1 MKEISNMGFTP
12 ELCFEHLR
20 YHFAQEVKK
29 REKSFVAEPSQMESM
44 KKVASWLTTG
54 KEHCWLVLNG
64 ITGNGKTTCVKGM
77 RSFINSCKIPDPSNG
92 EGSVFSSKA
101 GIWLVTA
108 RELYQM
114 FVSNKPKFERC
125 ANTYI
130 LAIDELGTEETDFC
144 EYGNRYKPIE
154 QLLSYRYDKMLP
166 TIISVRLMNSTP
178 PCTFLIPIPCHT
190 LFRLLQSMEYTSSGI
205 EEGFMPNS
213 CSFS

>member
-77 RSFINSCKIPDPSNG
+77 RSFINCCKIPDPSNG

-166 TIISVRLMNSTP
+166 TIITTNLPMADI
-178 PCTFLIPIPCHT
+178 L
-190 LFRLLQSMEYTSSGI
+190 
-205 EEGFMPNS
+205 
-213 CSFS
+213 

>member
-77 RSFINSCKIPDPSNG
+77 RSFINCCKIPDPSNG

-130 LAIDELGTEETDFC
+130 LAIDGARNGRNGLL
-144 EYGNRYKPIE
+144 RVRE
-154 QLLSYRYDKMLP
+154 QIQAHRAAVVVSLRQDAPDHHHHQLADGRH
-166 TIISVRLMNSTP
+166 TP
-178 PCTFLIPIPCHT
+178 EIW
-190 LFRLLQSMEYTSSGI
+190 
-205 EEGFMPNS
+205 
-213 CSFS
+213 

>member
-77 RSFINSCKIPDPSNG
+77 RSFINCCKIPDPSNG

-114 FVSNKPKFERC
+114 FVSNKPKFERHDQPALDGTRHVGLPPSSPPTC
-125 ANTYI
+125 RWQTYARNMVTG
-130 LAIDELGTEETDFC
+130 LRKG
-144 EYGNRYKPIE
+144 
-154 QLLSYRYDKMLP
+154 
-166 TIISVRLMNSTP
+166 ST
-178 PCTFLIPIPCHT
+178 
-190 LFRLLQSMEYTSSGI
+190 S
-205 EEGFMPNS
+205 
-213 CSFS
+213 

>member
-77 RSFINSCKIPDPSNG
+77 RSFINCCKIPDPSNG

-144 EYGNRYKPIE
+144 EYGNRCSCCRIATTRCSRP
-154 QLLSYRYDKMLP
+154 SSPP
-166 TIISVRLMNSTP
+166 TCRWQTYARNMVTGLRKGST
-178 PCTFLIPIPCHT
+178 
-190 LFRLLQSMEYTSSGI
+190 S
-205 EEGFMPNS
+205 
-213 CSFS
+213 

>member
-1 MKEISNMGFTP
+1 M
-12 ELCFEHLR
+12 LR
-20 YHFAQEVKK
+20 
-29 REKSFVAEPSQMESM
+29 
-44 KKVASWLTTG
+44 LTSTDSG
-54 KEHCWLVLNG
+54 SYSAP
-64 ITGNGKTTCVKGM
+64 TCVKGM
-77 RSFINSCKIPDPSNG
+77 RSFINCCKIPDPSNG

-166 TIISVRLMNSTP
+166 TIITTNLPMADIRPKYGDRLAAAKPTETAASHLCAKARSNTNS
-178 PCTFLIPIPCHT
+178 
-190 LFRLLQSMEYTSSGI
+190 R
-205 EEGFMPNS
+205 
-213 CSFS
+213 

>member
-77 RSFINSCKIPDPSNG
+77 RSFINCCKIPDPSNG

-114 FVSNKPKFERC
+114 FVK
-125 ANTYI
+125 
-130 LAIDELGTEETDFC
+130 
-144 EYGNRYKPIE
+144 
-154 QLLSYRYDKMLP
+154 
-166 TIISVRLMNSTP
+166 
-178 PCTFLIPIPCHT
+178 
-190 LFRLLQSMEYTSSGI
+190 
-205 EEGFMPNS
+205 
-213 CSFS
+213 

>member
-1 MKEISNMGFTP
+1 MGFTP
-12 ELCFEHLR
+12 ELCFEHQR

-77 RSFINSCKIPDPSNG
+77 RSFINCCKIPDPSNG

-114 FVSNKPKFERC
+114 FVSNKPKFERVRKQIQ
-125 ANTYI
+125 AHRAAVVVSLRQDAPDHHHHQ
-130 LAIDELGTEETDFC
+130 LADG
-144 EYGNRYKPIE
+144 RH
-154 QLLSYRYDKMLP
+154 
-166 TIISVRLMNSTP
+166 TP
-178 PCTFLIPIPCHT
+178 EIW
-190 LFRLLQSMEYTSSGI
+190 
-205 EEGFMPNS
+205 
-213 CSFS
+213 

>member
-1 MKEISNMGFTP
+1 MVNNRKGALLACP
-12 ELCFEHLR
+12 QRHHRQRKDHL
-20 YHFAQEVKK
+20 
-29 REKSFVAEPSQMESM
+29 
-44 KKVASWLTTG
+44 
-54 KEHCWLVLNG
+54 
-64 ITGNGKTTCVKGM
+64 
-77 RSFINSCKIPDPSNG
+77 RSFINCCKIPDPSNG

-166 TIISVRLMNSTP
+166 TIITTNLPMADIRPKYGDRLAERLNELMEVVHMPDIN
-178 PCTFLIPIPCHT
+178 
-190 LFRLLQSMEYTSSGI
+190 FRKI
-205 EEGFMPNS
+205 H
-213 CSFS
+213 